1 MKVYVIGG
9 KAGVGK
15 NTLAQYLKEE
25 LENYNY
31 KPCIIQITEPLYS
44 YARNY
49 FNWDGNMDHKP
60 RKFLQQMGIEIIN
73 KKLGKKDFLLNRL
86 YENIEILSNYFDVFI
101 VPDIRL
107 IYEFNSIKNKYD
119 EVITIKLERDDYNN
133 HLTGEESNH
142 ITETEI
148 DNYNEFSYILKNTDK
163 NKLKKDAINIVKMT
177 EEKER

>member
-1 MKVYVIGG
+1 MKVYIIAG

-25 LENYNY
+25 LENFNY

-49 FNWDGNMDHKP
+49 FNWNGDMNNKP
-60 RKFLQQMGIEIIN
+60 RKFLQQIGIELIN
-73 KKLGKKDFLLNRL
+73 KKLGKKEFLLNRL
-86 YENIEILSNYFDVFI
+86 YENIEILSNYFDTFI

-107 IYEFNSIKNKYD
+107 VNEVKNLKKKYD
-119 EVITIKLERDDYNN
+119 EVITIKVERNGYNN
-133 HLTGEESNH
+133 HLTKEENSH

-148 DNYNEFSYILKNTDK
+148 ENYNDFDYILKNIDK
-163 NKLKKDAINIVKMT
+163 NTLKKDAINIVRT
-177 EEKER
+177 NEVKE

>member
-1 MKVYVIGG
+1 
-9 KAGVGK
+9 
-15 NTLAQYLKEE
+15 
-25 LENYNY
+25 
-31 KPCIIQITEPLYS
+31 
-44 YARNY
+44 
-49 FNWDGNMDHKP
+49 
-60 RKFLQQMGIEIIN
+60 MGIEIIN

-107 IYEFNSIKNKYD
+107 INEFNSIKNKYD